1 MQALGNLLILASLC
15 ARILLYSFSVSRHR
29 TIGDWTT
36 CHKSREQLIDV
47 VINNK
52 LKSTRSQ
59 SISGQISAIVSKDSR
74 ALFAE
79 IASLPRLSNI

>member
-1 MQALGNLLILASLC
+1 MQALGNLLILASVC
-15 ARILLYSFSVSRHR
+15 SRILLYSFSVSEHR
-29 TIGDWTT
+29 TIGDRTA
-36 CHKSREQLIDV
+36 CHQLREHPIDV

-52 LKSTRSQ
+52 LKPTRSQ
-59 SISGQISAIVSKDSR
+59 SVSGQNSAIVSKDSR